1 MSKLLRI
8 SKSKYRT
15 VISEVLPYER
25 PVFFTNR
32 FFARFLKFYGV
43 KVENDVLVATRNA
56 DEPGLAEFLTLLGG
70 KANDQRPCFQYS
82 ITKDGHKNG
91 RCLSVIHPFHQVK
104 MLEFYDRYK
113 TLLIDFCQR
122 SNFSIR
128 YPYKVADYQ
137 KKSKGYYKIMSDD
150 ALPVD
155 TSESLKHFFSYKHYK
170 NINNFYDD
178 YRFLRAEKK
187 FAKMVKMDLEKCF
200 ESISPDKLSLAMFNH
215 DMEYCIGSMAY
226 DFCQLQRDFQNANA
240 GIVIGPE
247 FSRIYAEIVLQK
259 IDAEVERKLNKKGFS
274 LHIDYIFY
282 RYVDDGF
289 LFFNDEKTKEQFIYT
304 YWNVLA
310 KYGLRINKKK
320 VLEFNDRPFVQN
332 IGVVKERLLHLID
345 VRFENRLQTF
355 KGFAKMQ
362 NKWMDTP
369 TKIDSKTFIS
379 EVRNILRLNG
389 SGDGKCAIKYKD
401 ITSFL
406 LGFIQKRLIRLLADF
421 NVLYGQYK
429 KAEYEGY
436 INKEGLQI
444 KERYEREFLDF
455 CMNIVEILFY
465 FLECD
470 LRMSTSVKTVS
481 IINKLQL
488 FLRGRYQIE
497 EYTKSNK
504 FPVTYVQRLDA
515 KISDEIATVFQNVSP
530 KACNLME
537 VLNLLEV
544 EKVMNIQYQIEPKV
558 LNDFL
563 KRCESLPQALNF
575 FIVFEILHFIKDVDG
590 YSELKLILND
600 WIDKRINSLH
610 DTNISSTEAI
620 LTFLEVMCCPWF
632 TPYKKHEYAK
642 LLFGKSSEK
651 TYQFAKK
658 KKELFVKWEGY
669 KLDEAIQQINSEEV
683 Y

>member
-8 SKSKYRT
+8 SNSKYRA

-32 FFARFLKFYGV
+32 FFARFLKYYGV
-43 KVENDVLVATRNA
+43 KVENDVLVATRNT
-56 DEPGLAEFLTLLGG
+56 DEPGLTEFLTLLGG

-82 ITKDGHKNG
+82 ITKDGRKEG

-104 MLEFYDRYK
+104 MLEFYDKYK

-170 NINNFYDD
+170 NINFFYDD

-187 FAKMVKMDLEKCF
+187 FAKMVKMDLKSCF
-200 ESISPDKLSLAMFNH
+200 ESISPDKLSLAMFGH
-215 DMEYCIGSMAY
+215 EMEDCKGSMAY
-226 DFCQLQRDFQNANA
+226 DFCQLQRNFQNLNS
-240 GIVIGPE
+240 GIIIGPE
-247 FSRIYAEIVLQK
+247 FSRIYAEIVLQRIDVDVEK
-259 IDAEVERKLNKKGFS
+259 ILKEKGLS
-274 LHIDYIFY
+274 LKEDYLFY

-289 LFFNDEKTKEQFIYT
+289 LFFNNKQAEEQFIYT

-320 VLEFNDRPFVQN
+320 VLEFNDRPFVQD
-332 IGVVKERLLHLID
+332 IGVVKNQLLHLVD
-345 VRFENRLQTF
+345 VKFENRLQTF
-355 KGFAKMQ
+355 KGFSKMQ
-362 NKWMDTP
+362 NKWVDTP
-369 TKIDSKTFIS
+369 TKIDSKTFIG
-379 EVRNILRLNG
+379 EVRNILRFNG
-389 SGDGKCAIKYKD
+389 SCDGKCAIKYKD
-401 ITSFL
+401 ITSYL
-406 LGFIQKRLIRLLADF
+406 LGIIQKRLIKLLTDF

-436 INKEGLQI
+436 INKEGMQI

-455 CMNIVEILFY
+455 CINIVEILFY

-470 LRMSTSVKTVS
+470 LRMSISVKIVS

-504 FPVTYVQRLDA
+504 FPITYVQRLDA
-515 KISDEIATVFQNVSP
+515 KISDEIAAVFRNVSP
-530 KACNLME
+530 KASNLME

-544 EKVMNIQYQIEPKV
+544 EKVMSLQYQIEPKV

-563 KRCESLPQALNF
+563 KKCESLQQSLNF
-575 FIVFEILHFIKDVDG
+575 FIVFEILHFIKDADG
-590 YSELKLILND
+590 YSELKPILYD
-600 WIDKRINSLH
+600 WVDKQINSLH
-610 DTNISSTEAI
+610 NTNISSTEAV

-632 TPYKKHEYAK
+632 NQYKKYEYAN
-642 LLFGKSSEK
+642 LLFGRSSEK
-651 TYQFAKK
+651 IYQFAKK
-658 KKELFVKWEGY
+658 KKELFVKWDGY

>member
-8 SKSKYRT
+8 SNSRYRA

-32 FFARFLKFYGV
+32 FFARFLKYYGV
-43 KVENDVLVATRNA
+43 KVENDVLVATRNT
-56 DEPGLAEFLTLLGG
+56 DEPGLTEFLALLGG
-70 KANDQRPCFQYS
+70 KANDKRPCFQYS
-82 ITKDGHKNG
+82 ITKDGRKEG

-150 ALPVD
+150 ALPID

-187 FAKMVKMDLEKCF
+187 FAKMVKMDLERCF
-200 ESISPDKLSLAMFNH
+200 ERISPDKLSLAMFGH
-215 DMEYCIGSMAY
+215 EMEDCKGSMAY
-226 DFCQLQRDFQNANA
+226 DFCQLQRDFNNRKS

-247 FSRIYAEIVLQK
+247 FSRIYAEIVLQRIDVDVEK
-259 IDAEVERKLNKKGFS
+259 IMNKKGFS
-274 LHIDYIFY
+274 LKEDYLFY

-289 LFFNDEKTKEQFIYT
+289 LFFNTEQTKEQFIYT

-310 KYGLRINKKK
+310 KYGLQINKKK
-320 VLEFNDRPFVQN
+320 VWEFSDRPFVQN
-332 IGVVKERLLHLID
+332 IGVVKNQLLHLID
-345 VRFENRLQTF
+345 VKFENRLQTF

-369 TKIDSKTFIS
+369 TKIDSKTFIG

-389 SGDGKCAIKYKD
+389 SCNGKCAIKYKD
-401 ITSFL
+401 ITSYL
-406 LGFIQKRLIRLLADF
+406 LGIIQKRLIKLLADF
-421 NVLYGQYK
+421 NILYGQYK

-436 INKEGLQI
+436 VNKEGLQI

-455 CMNIVEILFY
+455 CINIVEILFY

-504 FPVTYVQRLDA
+504 FPITYVQRLDT
-515 KISDEIATVFQNVSP
+515 KISDEIANVFRNVSP
-530 KACNLME
+530 KASNMME

-544 EKVMNIQYQIEPKV
+544 EKMMNIQYQIEPKV

-563 KRCESLPQALNF
+563 KKCESLQKDLNF
-575 FIVFEILHFIKDVDG
+575 FIVFEMLHFIKNANR
-590 YSELKLILND
+590 YENLEPILND
-600 WIDKRINSLH
+600 WIDKQINSLH
-610 DTNISSTEAI
+610 NTNVSSTEAV

-632 TPYKKHEYAK
+632 TPNKKQQYAN

-651 TYQFAKK
+651 IYQFAKK
-658 KKELFVKWEGY
+658 KKELFIKWEGY

>member
-8 SKSKYRT
+8 SNSKYRA

-32 FFARFLKFYGV
+32 FFARFLKYYGV
-43 KVENDVLVATRNA
+43 KVEKDVLVATRNA
-56 DEPGLAEFLTLLGG
+56 DEPGLTEFLTLLGG
-70 KANDQRPCFQYS
+70 KANDKRPCFQYS
-82 ITKDGHKNG
+82 ITKDGRKEG

-113 TLLIDFCQR
+113 MLLIDFCQR

-150 ALPVD
+150 AFPVD

-200 ESISPDKLSLAMFNH
+200 ESISPDKLSFAMFGH
-215 DMEYCIGSMAY
+215 EMEDCKGSMAY
-226 DFCQLQRDFQNANA
+226 DFCQLQQDFQNLNN
-240 GIVIGPE
+240 GIIIGPE
-247 FSRIYAEIVLQK
+247 FSRIYAEIVLQRIDVDVEK
-259 IDAEVERKLNKKGFS
+259 ILNEKGLS
-274 LHIDYIFY
+274 LKEDYLFY

-289 LFFNDEKTKEQFIYT
+289 LFFNTEQTKEQFIYT

-320 VLEFNDRPFVQN
+320 VLEFSDRPFVQN
-332 IGVVKERLLHLID
+332 IGVVKNQLLHLID
-345 VRFENRLQTF
+345 VKFENRLQTF

-369 TKIDSKTFIS
+369 TKIDSKTFIG

-389 SGDGKCAIKYKD
+389 SCDGKYAIKYKD
-401 ITSFL
+401 ITSYL
-406 LGFIQKRLIRLLADF
+406 LGIIQKRLIKLLADF
-421 NVLYGQYK
+421 NILYGQYK

-455 CMNIVEILFY
+455 CINIVEILFY

-488 FLRGRYQIE
+488 FLRGKYQIK

-504 FPVTYVQRLDA
+504 FPITYVQRLDA
-515 KISDEIATVFQNVSP
+515 KISDEIANVFQNVSP
-530 KACNLME
+530 KASNLME

-544 EKVMNIQYQIEPKV
+544 EKVMSIQYQIKPKM

-563 KRCESLPQALNF
+563 KKCELLTQDLNF
-575 FIVFEILHFIKDVDG
+575 FIVFEILHFTKNANR
-590 YSELKLILND
+590 YQNLEPILNG
-600 WIDKRINSLH
+600 WIDKQINSLH
-610 DTNISSTEAI
+610 NTNVSSTEAV

-632 TPYKKHEYAK
+632 TSYKKHEYAN

-651 TYQFAKK
+651 IYQFAKK
-658 KKELFVKWEGY
+658 KKELFIKWEGY
-669 KLDEAIQQINSEEV
+669 QLDEAIQQINSEEV

>member
-8 SKSKYRT
+8 SNSKYRA

-32 FFARFLKFYGV
+32 FFARFLKYYGV
-43 KVENDVLVATRNA
+43 KVENDVLVATRNT
-56 DEPGLAEFLTLLGG
+56 DEPGLTEFLTLLGG
-70 KANDQRPCFQYS
+70 KANDKRPCFQYS
-82 ITKDGHKNG
+82 ITKDGRKEG

-170 NINNFYDD
+170 NINIFYDD

-187 FAKMVKMDLEKCF
+187 FAKMVKMDLESCF
-200 ESISPDKLSLAMFNH
+200 ERISPDKLSLAMFGH
-215 DMEYCIGSMAY
+215 EMEDCKGSMAY
-226 DFCQLQRDFQNANA
+226 DFCQLQQDFQNLNN
-240 GIVIGPE
+240 GIIIGPE
-247 FSRIYAEIVLQK
+247 FSRIYAEIVLQRIDVDVEK
-259 IDAEVERKLNKKGFS
+259 ILNEKGLSRKE
-274 LHIDYIFY
+274 DYLFY

-289 LFFNDEKTKEQFIYT
+289 LFFNTEQTKKQFLYT
-304 YWNVLA
+304 YRNVLA
-310 KYGLRINKKK
+310 RYGLRINKKK
-320 VLEFNDRPFVQN
+320 VLEFSDRPFVQN
-332 IGVVKERLLHLID
+332 IGVVKNQLLHLID
-345 VRFENRLQTF
+345 VKFENRLQTF

-369 TKIDSKTFIS
+369 TKIDSKTFIG

-389 SGDGKCAIKYKD
+389 SCDGKCAIKYKD
-401 ITSFL
+401 ITSYL
-406 LGFIQKRLIRLLADF
+406 LGIIQKRLIKLLADF
-421 NVLYGQYK
+421 NILYGQYK

-436 INKEGLQI
+436 INKEGMQI

-455 CMNIVEILFY
+455 CINIVEILFY

-488 FLRGRYQIE
+488 FLRGKYQIE

-504 FPVTYVQRLDA
+504 FPITYVQRLDA
-515 KISDEIATVFQNVSP
+515 KIGDEIANVFRNVSP
-530 KACNLME
+530 KSSNLME

-563 KRCESLPQALNF
+563 KNCESKSQSLNF
-575 FIVFEILHFIKDVDG
+575 FIVFEILHFTKNANRYENLDP
-590 YSELKLILND
+590 ILND
-600 WIDKRINSLH
+600 WLDKQINSLH
-610 DTNISSTEAI
+610 NTNVSSTEAV

-632 TPYKKHEYAK
+632 TPNKKQQYAN

-651 TYQFAKK
+651 IYQFAKR

>member
-8 SKSKYRT
+8 SNSKYRA

-32 FFARFLKFYGV
+32 FFARFLKYYGV

-56 DEPGLAEFLTLLGG
+56 DEPGLTEFLTLLGG
-70 KANDQRPCFQYS
+70 KVNDKRPCFQYL
-82 ITKDGHKNG
+82 ITKDGRKDG

-155 TSESLKHFFSYKHYK
+155 TAESLKHFFSYKYYK
-170 NINNFYDD
+170 NINFFYDD

-187 FAKMVKMDLEKCF
+187 FAKMVKMDLKNCF
-200 ESISPDKLSLAMFNH
+200 ESISPDKLSLAMFDH
-215 DMEYCIGSMAY
+215 DMKYCKGSMAY
-226 DFCQLQRDFQNANA
+226 DFCQLQQDFNNLKD
-240 GIVIGPE
+240 GIIIGPE
-247 FSRIYAEIVLQK
+247 FSRIYAEIVLQRIDVDVEK
-259 IDAEVERKLNKKGFS
+259 ILNEKGLS
-274 LHIDYIFY
+274 LKEDYLFY
-282 RYVDDGF
+282 RYIDDGF
-289 LFFNDEKTKEQFIYT
+289 LFFNNEQTKEQFIYT

-320 VLEFNDRPFVQN
+320 VLEFNDRPFVQD
-332 IGVVKERLLHLID
+332 IGVVKNQLLHLID
-345 VRFENRLQTF
+345 VKFENRLQTF

-369 TKIDSKTFIS
+369 TKIDSQKFIG

-389 SGDGKCAIKYKD
+389 SCDGKCAIKYKD
-401 ITSFL
+401 ITSYL
-406 LGFIQKRLIRLLADF
+406 LGVIQKRLIKLLADF

-436 INKEGLQI
+436 INKEGMQI

-504 FPVTYVQRLDA
+504 FPITYVQRLDA
-515 KISDEIATVFQNVSP
+515 KISDEIAAVFRNVSP
-530 KACNLME
+530 KASNLME

-544 EKVMNIQYQIEPKV
+544 EKTMNVQNQITPKV
-558 LNDFL
+558 LYDFW
-563 KRCESLPQALNF
+563 KRCEEQGCSLNF
-575 FIVFEILHFIKDVDG
+575 FTVFEILHFIKDADG
-590 YSELKLILND
+590 YAELQSHLSC
-600 WIDKRINSLH
+600 WIDKQIDLLYDS
-610 DTNISSTEAI
+610 DVSSTEAV
-620 LTFLEVMCCPWF
+620 LTFLEFMCCPW
-632 TPYKKHEYAK
+632 TGDDKKHEYAK
-642 LLFGKSSEK
+642 TLFGNKAEK
-651 TYQFAKK
+651 VYYFSKK
-658 KKELFVKWEGY
+658 KKEIFVKWEGY

>member
-8 SKSKYRT
+8 SNSKYRA

-25 PVFFTNR
+25 PVFFTYR
-32 FFARFLKFYGV
+32 FFARFLKYYGV
-43 KVENDVLVATRNA
+43 KVENEVLVATRNT
-56 DEPGLAEFLTLLGG
+56 DEPGLTEFLTLLGG

-82 ITKDGHKNG
+82 ITKDGRKEG

-122 SNFSIR
+122 SNFSVR

-137 KKSKGYYKIMSDD
+137 KKPKGYYKIMSDD

-170 NINNFYDD
+170 NINFFYDD

-187 FAKMVKMDLEKCF
+187 FAKMVKMDLKSCF
-200 ESISPDKLSLAMFNH
+200 ESISPDKLSLAMFGH
-215 DMEYCIGSMAY
+215 DMEDCKGSMAY
-226 DFCQLQRDFQNANA
+226 EFCQLQQDFQNHNS
-240 GIVIGPE
+240 GIIIGPE
-247 FSRIYAEIVLQK
+247 FSRIYAEIVLQRIDVDVEK
-259 IDAEVERKLNKKGFS
+259 ILKEKGLS
-274 LHIDYIFY
+274 LKEDYLFY

-289 LFFNDEKTKEQFIYT
+289 LFFNNEQTKEQFIYT

-320 VLEFNDRPFVQN
+320 VLEFNDRPFVQD
-332 IGVVKERLLHLID
+332 IGVVKNQLLHLVD
-345 VRFENRLQTF
+345 VKFENRLQTF

-362 NKWMDTP
+362 NKWVDTP
-369 TKIDSKTFIS
+369 TKIDSKTFIG
-379 EVRNILRLNG
+379 EVRNILRFNG
-389 SGDGKCAIKYKD
+389 SCDGMCAIKYKD
-401 ITSFL
+401 ITSYL
-406 LGFIQKRLIRLLADF
+406 LGIIQKRLIKLLTDF

-436 INKEGLQI
+436 INKEGMQI

-455 CMNIVEILFY
+455 CINIVEILFY

-470 LRMSTSVKTVS
+470 LRMSTSVKIVS
-481 IINKLQL
+481 IINQLQL

-504 FPVTYVQRLDA
+504 FPITYVQRLDA
-515 KISDEIATVFQNVSP
+515 KISDEIAAVFRNVSP
-530 KACNLME
+530 KASNLME

-544 EKVMNIQYQIEPKV
+544 EKVMSLQYQIEPKV

-563 KRCESLPQALNF
+563 KKCKSLQQDLNF
-575 FIVFEILHFIKDVDG
+575 FIVFEILHFIKDADG
-590 YSELKLILND
+590 YAELKPILND
-600 WIDKRINSLH
+600 WVDKQINSLH
-610 DTNISSTEAI
+610 NTNISSTEAV

-632 TPYKKHEYAK
+632 NQYKKYEYAN
-642 LLFGKSSEK
+642 LLFGRSSEK
-651 TYQFAKK
+651 IYQFAKK

>member
-1 MSKLLRI
+1 M
-8 SKSKYRT
+8 YRA

-32 FFARFLKFYGV
+32 FFARFLKYYGV
-43 KVENDVLVATRNA
+43 KVENDVLVATRNT
-56 DEPGLAEFLTLLGG
+56 DEPGLTEFLALLGG
-70 KANDQRPCFQYS
+70 KANDKRPCFQYS
-82 ITKDGHKNG
+82 ITKDGRKEG

-150 ALPVD
+150 ALPID

-187 FAKMVKMDLEKCF
+187 FAKMVKMDLERCF
-200 ESISPDKLSLAMFNH
+200 ERISPDKLSLAMFGH
-215 DMEYCIGSMAY
+215 EMEDCKGSMAY
-226 DFCQLQRDFQNANA
+226 DFCQLQRDFNNRKS

-247 FSRIYAEIVLQK
+247 FSRIYAEIVLQRIDVDVEK
-259 IDAEVERKLNKKGFS
+259 IMNKTGFS
-274 LHIDYIFY
+274 LKEDYLFY

-289 LFFNDEKTKEQFIYT
+289 LFFNTEQTKEQFIYT

-310 KYGLRINKKK
+310 KYGLQINKKK
-320 VLEFNDRPFVQN
+320 VWEFSDRPFVQN
-332 IGVVKERLLHLID
+332 IGVVKNQLLHLID
-345 VRFENRLQTF
+345 VKFENRLQTF

-369 TKIDSKTFIS
+369 TKIDSKTFIG

-389 SGDGKCAIKYKD
+389 SCNGKCAIKYKD
-401 ITSFL
+401 ITSYL
-406 LGFIQKRLIRLLADF
+406 LGIIQKRLIKLLADF
-421 NVLYGQYK
+421 NILYGQYK

-436 INKEGLQI
+436 VNKEGLQI

-455 CMNIVEILFY
+455 CINIVEILFY

-504 FPVTYVQRLDA
+504 FPITYVQRLDA
-515 KISDEIATVFQNVSP
+515 KISDKIANVFRNVSP
-530 KACNLME
+530 KASNMME

-544 EKVMNIQYQIEPKV
+544 EKMMNIQYQIEPKV

-563 KRCESLPQALNF
+563 KKCESLQKDLNF
-575 FIVFEILHFIKDVDG
+575 FIVFEMLHFIKNANR
-590 YSELKLILND
+590 YENLEPILND
-600 WIDKRINSLH
+600 WIDKQINSLH
-610 DTNISSTEAI
+610 NTNVSSTEAV

-632 TPYKKHEYAK
+632 TPNKKQQYAN

-651 TYQFAKK
+651 IYQFAKK
-658 KKELFVKWEGY
+658 KKELFIKWEGY

>member
-8 SKSKYRT
+8 SNSKYRA

-32 FFARFLKFYGV
+32 FFARFLKYYGV
-43 KVENDVLVATRNA
+43 KVENDVLVATRNT
-56 DEPGLAEFLTLLGG
+56 DEPGLTEFLTLLGG

-82 ITKDGHKNG
+82 ITKDGRKEG

-104 MLEFYDRYK
+104 MLEFYDKYK

-170 NINNFYDD
+170 NINFFYDD

-187 FAKMVKMDLEKCF
+187 FAKMVNMDLKSCF
-200 ESISPDKLSLAMFNH
+200 ESISPDKLSLAMFGH
-215 DMEYCIGSMAY
+215 EMEDCKGSMAY
-226 DFCQLQRDFQNANA
+226 DFCQLQRNFQNLNS
-240 GIVIGPE
+240 GIIIGPE
-247 FSRIYAEIVLQK
+247 FSRIYAEIVLQRIDVDVEK
-259 IDAEVERKLNKKGFS
+259 ILKEKGLS
-274 LHIDYIFY
+274 LKEDYLFY

-289 LFFNDEKTKEQFIYT
+289 LFFNNKQAEEQFIYT

-320 VLEFNDRPFVQN
+320 VLEFNDRPFVQD
-332 IGVVKERLLHLID
+332 IGVVKNQLLHLVD
-345 VRFENRLQTF
+345 VKFENRLQTF
-355 KGFAKMQ
+355 KGFSKMQ
-362 NKWMDTP
+362 NKWVDTP
-369 TKIDSKTFIS
+369 TKIDSKTFIG
-379 EVRNILRLNG
+379 EVRNILRFNG
-389 SGDGKCAIKYKD
+389 SCDGKCAIKYKD
-401 ITSFL
+401 ITSYL
-406 LGFIQKRLIRLLADF
+406 LGIIQKRLIKLLTDF

-436 INKEGLQI
+436 INKEGMQI

-455 CMNIVEILFY
+455 CINIVEILFY

-470 LRMSTSVKTVS
+470 LRMSISVKIVS

-504 FPVTYVQRLDA
+504 FPITYVQRLDA
-515 KISDEIATVFQNVSP
+515 KISDEIAAVFRNVSP
-530 KACNLME
+530 KASNLME

-544 EKVMNIQYQIEPKV
+544 EKVMSLQYQIEPKV

-563 KRCESLPQALNF
+563 KKCESLQQSLNF
-575 FIVFEILHFIKDVDG
+575 FIVFEILHFIKDADG
-590 YSELKLILND
+590 YSELKPILYD
-600 WIDKRINSLH
+600 WVDKQINSLH
-610 DTNISSTEAI
+610 NTNISSTEAV

-632 TPYKKHEYAK
+632 NQYKKYEYAN
-642 LLFGKSSEK
+642 LLFGRSSEK
-651 TYQFAKK
+651 IYQFAKK
-658 KKELFVKWEGY
+658 KKELFVKWDGY

>member
-8 SKSKYRT
+8 SNSKYRT

-32 FFARFLKFYGV
+32 FFARFLKYYGV
-43 KVENDVLVATRNA
+43 KVENDVLVATRNT
-56 DEPGLAEFLTLLGG
+56 DEPGLTEFLTLLGG

-82 ITKDGHKNG
+82 ITKDGRKEG

-122 SNFSIR
+122 SNFSVR

-170 NINNFYDD
+170 NINFFYDD

-187 FAKMVKMDLEKCF
+187 FAKMVKMDLKSCF
-200 ESISPDKLSLAMFNH
+200 ESISPDKLSLAMFGH
-215 DMEYCIGSMAY
+215 EMEDCKGSMAY
-226 DFCQLQRDFQNANA
+226 EFCQLQQDFQNHNS
-240 GIVIGPE
+240 GIIIGPE
-247 FSRIYAEIVLQK
+247 FSRIYAEIVLQRIDVDVEK
-259 IDAEVERKLNKKGFS
+259 ILREKGLS
-274 LHIDYIFY
+274 LKEDYLFY

-289 LFFNDEKTKEQFIYT
+289 LFFNDEQTKEQFIYT

-320 VLEFNDRPFVQN
+320 VLEFNDRPFVQD
-332 IGVVKERLLHLID
+332 IGIVKNQLLHLVD
-345 VRFENRLQTF
+345 VKFENRLQTF

-362 NKWMDTP
+362 NKWVDTP
-369 TKIDSKTFIS
+369 TKIDSKTFIG
-379 EVRNILRLNG
+379 EVRNILRFNG
-389 SGDGKCAIKYKD
+389 SCDGKCAIKYKD
-401 ITSFL
+401 ITSYL
-406 LGFIQKRLIRLLADF
+406 LGIIQKRLIKLLTDF

-436 INKEGLQI
+436 INKEGMQI

-455 CMNIVEILFY
+455 CINIVEILFY

-481 IINKLQL
+481 IINQLQL

-504 FPVTYVQRLDA
+504 FPITYVQRLDA
-515 KISDEIATVFQNVSP
+515 KISDEIAAVFRNVSP
-530 KACNLME
+530 KASNLME

-544 EKVMNIQYQIEPKV
+544 EKVMSLQYQIEPKV

-563 KRCESLPQALNF
+563 KKCKSLQQDFNF

-590 YSELKLILND
+590 YAELKPILND
-600 WIDKRINSLH
+600 WVDKQIKSLH
-610 DTNISSTEAI
+610 NTNISSTEAV

-632 TPYKKHEYAK
+632 NQYKKYEYAN
-642 LLFGKSSEK
+642 LLFGRSSEK
-651 TYQFAKK
+651 IYQFAKK

-669 KLDEAIQQINSEEV
+669 KLDEAIRQINSEEV

>member
-8 SKSKYRT
+8 SNSKYRA

-32 FFARFLKFYGV
+32 FFARFLKYYGV
-43 KVENDVLVATRNA
+43 KIENDVLVATRNT
-56 DEPGLAEFLTLLGG
+56 DEPGLTEFLALLGG
-70 KANDQRPCFQYS
+70 KANDKRPCFQYS
-82 ITKDGHKNG
+82 ITKDGRKEG

-150 ALPVD
+150 ALPID

-187 FAKMVKMDLEKCF
+187 FAKMVKMDLERCF
-200 ESISPDKLSLAMFNH
+200 ERISPDKLSLAMFGH
-215 DMEYCIGSMAY
+215 EMEDCKGSMAY
-226 DFCQLQRDFQNANA
+226 DFCQLQRDFNNRKS

-247 FSRIYAEIVLQK
+247 FSRIYAEIVLQRIDVDVEK
-259 IDAEVERKLNKKGFS
+259 IMNKKGFS
-274 LHIDYIFY
+274 LKEDYLFY

-289 LFFNDEKTKEQFIYT
+289 LFFNTEQTKEQFIYT

-310 KYGLRINKKK
+310 KYGLQINKKK
-320 VLEFNDRPFVQN
+320 ILEFNDRPFVQN
-332 IGVVKERLLHLID
+332 IGVVKNQLLHLID
-345 VRFENRLQTF
+345 VKFENRLQTF

-369 TKIDSKTFIS
+369 TKIDSKTFIG

-389 SGDGKCAIKYKD
+389 SCDGKCAIKYKD
-401 ITSFL
+401 ITSYL
-406 LGFIQKRLIRLLADF
+406 LGIIQKRLIKLLADF
-421 NVLYGQYK
+421 NILYGQYK

-455 CMNIVEILFY
+455 CINIVEILFY

-488 FLRGRYQIE
+488 FLRGKYQIGE
-497 EYTKSNK
+497 CTKSNK
-504 FPVTYVQRLDA
+504 FPITYVQRLDA
-515 KISDEIATVFQNVSP
+515 KISDEIANVFRNVSP
-530 KACNLME
+530 KSSNLME

-563 KRCESLPQALNF
+563 KKCESLQKDLNF
-575 FIVFEILHFIKDVDG
+575 FIVFEMLHFIKNANR
-590 YSELKLILND
+590 YENLKPILND
-600 WIDKRINSLH
+600 WIDKQINSLH
-610 DTNISSTEAI
+610 NTNVSSTEAV

-632 TPYKKHEYAK
+632 TQNKKQQYAN

-651 TYQFAKK
+651 IYQFAKR

>member
-8 SKSKYRT
+8 SNSRYRA

-32 FFARFLKFYGV
+32 FFARFLKYYGV
-43 KVENDVLVATRNA
+43 KVENDVLVATRNT
-56 DEPGLAEFLTLLGG
+56 DESGLTEFLALLGG
-70 KANDQRPCFQYS
+70 KANDKRPCFQYS
-82 ITKDGHKNG
+82 ITKDGRKEG

-150 ALPVD
+150 ALPID

-187 FAKMVKMDLEKCF
+187 FAKMVKMDLERCF
-200 ESISPDKLSLAMFNH
+200 ERISPDKLSLAMFGH
-215 DMEYCIGSMAY
+215 EMEDCKGSMAY
-226 DFCQLQRDFQNANA
+226 DFCQLQRDFNNRKS

-247 FSRIYAEIVLQK
+247 FSRIYAEIVLQRIDVDVEK
-259 IDAEVERKLNKKGFS
+259 IMNKKGFS
-274 LHIDYIFY
+274 LKEDYLFY

-289 LFFNDEKTKEQFIYT
+289 LFFNTEQTKEQFIYT

-310 KYGLRINKKK
+310 KYGLQINKKK
-320 VLEFNDRPFVQN
+320 VWEFSDRPFVQN
-332 IGVVKERLLHLID
+332 IGVVKNQLLHLID
-345 VRFENRLQTF
+345 VKFENRLQTF

-369 TKIDSKTFIS
+369 TKIDSKTFIG

-389 SGDGKCAIKYKD
+389 SCNGKCAIKYKD
-401 ITSFL
+401 ITSYL
-406 LGFIQKRLIRLLADF
+406 LGIIQKRLIKLLADF
-421 NVLYGQYK
+421 NILYGQYK

-436 INKEGLQI
+436 VNKEGLQI

-455 CMNIVEILFY
+455 CINIVEILFY

-504 FPVTYVQRLDA
+504 FPITYVQRLDA
-515 KISDEIATVFQNVSP
+515 KISDEIANVFRNVSP
-530 KACNLME
+530 KASNMME

-544 EKVMNIQYQIEPKV
+544 EKMMNIQYQIEPKV

-563 KRCESLPQALNF
+563 KKCESLQKDLNF
-575 FIVFEILHFIKDVDG
+575 FIVFEMLHFIKNANR
-590 YSELKLILND
+590 YENLEPILND
-600 WIDKRINSLH
+600 WIDKQINSLH
-610 DTNISSTEAI
+610 NTNVSSTEAV

-632 TPYKKHEYAK
+632 TPNKKQQYAN

-651 TYQFAKK
+651 IYQFAKK
-658 KKELFVKWEGY
+658 KKELFIKWEGY

>member
-8 SKSKYRT
+8 SNSKYRA

-32 FFARFLKFYGV
+32 FFARFLKYYGV
-43 KVENDVLVATRNA
+43 KVENEVLVATRNT
-56 DEPGLAEFLTLLGG
+56 DESGLAEFLTLLGG

-82 ITKDGHKNG
+82 ITKDGRKEG

-122 SNFSIR
+122 SNFSVR

-170 NINNFYDD
+170 NINFFYDD

-187 FAKMVKMDLEKCF
+187 FAKMVKMDLKSCF
-200 ESISPDKLSLAMFNH
+200 ESISPDKLSLAMFGH
-215 DMEYCIGSMAY
+215 EMEECKGSMAY
-226 DFCQLQRDFQNANA
+226 DFCQLQRDFQNLNR
-240 GIVIGPE
+240 GIIIGPE
-247 FSRIYAEIVLQK
+247 FSRIYAEIVLQRIDVDVEK
-259 IDAEVERKLNKKGFS
+259 ILKEKGLS
-274 LHIDYIFY
+274 LKEDYLFY

-289 LFFNDEKTKEQFIYT
+289 LFFSDEQTKKQFFYT
-304 YWNVLA
+304 YRNVLA

-320 VLEFNDRPFVQN
+320 VLEFNDRPFVQD
-332 IGVVKERLLHLID
+332 IGVVKNQLLHLVD
-345 VRFENRLQTF
+345 VKFENRLQTF

-362 NKWMDTP
+362 NKWVDTP
-369 TKIDSKTFIS
+369 TKIDSKTFIG
-379 EVRNILRLNG
+379 EVRNILRFNG
-389 SGDGKCAIKYKD
+389 SCDGKCAIKYKD
-401 ITSFL
+401 ITSYL
-406 LGFIQKRLIRLLADF
+406 LGIIQKRLFKLLTDF

-436 INKEGLQI
+436 INKEGMQI
-444 KERYEREFLDF
+444 KERYEREFFDF
-455 CMNIVEILFY
+455 CINIVEILFY

-481 IINKLQL
+481 IINQLQL

-504 FPVTYVQRLDA
+504 FPITYVQRLDA
-515 KISDEIATVFQNVSP
+515 KISDEIAAVFRNVSP
-530 KACNLME
+530 KASNLME

-544 EKVMNIQYQIEPKV
+544 EKVMSLQYQIEPKV

-563 KRCESLPQALNF
+563 KKCKSLQQDFNF

-590 YSELKLILND
+590 YAELKPILYD
-600 WIDKRINSLH
+600 WVDKQINSLH
-610 DTNISSTEAI
+610 NTNISSTEAV

-632 TPYKKHEYAK
+632 NQYKKYEYAN
-642 LLFGKSSEK
+642 LLFGRSSEK
-651 TYQFAKK
+651 IYQFAKK

>member
-8 SKSKYRT
+8 SNSRYRA

-32 FFARFLKFYGV
+32 FFARFLKYYGV
-43 KVENDVLVATRNA
+43 KVENDVLVATRNT
-56 DEPGLAEFLTLLGG
+56 DEPGLTEFLALLGG
-70 KANDQRPCFQYS
+70 KANDKRPCFQYS
-82 ITKDGHKNG
+82 ITKDGRKEG
-91 RCLSVIHPFHQVK
+91 RRLSVIHPFHQVK

-137 KKSKGYYKIMSDD
+137 KNSKGYYKIMSDD
-150 ALPVD
+150 ALSVD

-187 FAKMVKMDLEKCF
+187 FAKMVKMDLESCF
-200 ESISPDKLSLAMFNH
+200 ERISPDKLSLAMFGH
-215 DMEYCIGSMAY
+215 EMKDCKGSMAY
-226 DFCQLQRDFQNANA
+226 DFCQLQQDFQNLNN
-240 GIVIGPE
+240 GIIIGPE
-247 FSRIYAEIVLQK
+247 FSRIYAEIVLQRIDVDVEK
-259 IDAEVERKLNKKGFS
+259 ILNEKGLSRKE
-274 LHIDYIFY
+274 DYLFY

-289 LFFNDEKTKEQFIYT
+289 LFFNTEQTKKQFLYT
-304 YWNVLA
+304 YRNVLVR
-310 KYGLRINKKK
+310 YGLRINKKK
-320 VLEFNDRPFVQN
+320 VLEFSDRPFVQN
-332 IGVVKERLLHLID
+332 IGVVKNQLLHLID
-345 VRFENRLQTF
+345 VKFENRLQTF

-369 TKIDSKTFIS
+369 TKIDSKTFIG

-389 SGDGKCAIKYKD
+389 SCDGKCAIKYKD
-401 ITSFL
+401 ITSYL
-406 LGFIQKRLIRLLADF
+406 LGIIQKRLIKLLADF
-421 NVLYGQYK
+421 NILYGQYK

-455 CMNIVEILFY
+455 CINIVEILFY

-504 FPVTYVQRLDA
+504 FPITYVQRLDA
-515 KISDEIATVFQNVSP
+515 KISDEIANVFQNVSP
-530 KACNLME
+530 KASNMME

-563 KRCESLPQALNF
+563 KKCESLQKDLNF
-575 FIVFEILHFIKDVDG
+575 FIVFEMLHFIKNANRYENLG
-590 YSELKLILND
+590 PILND
-600 WIDKRINSLH
+600 WIDKQINSLH
-610 DTNISSTEAI
+610 NTNVSSTEAV

-632 TPYKKHEYAK
+632 TQNKKQQYAN

-651 TYQFAKK
+651 IYQFAKR